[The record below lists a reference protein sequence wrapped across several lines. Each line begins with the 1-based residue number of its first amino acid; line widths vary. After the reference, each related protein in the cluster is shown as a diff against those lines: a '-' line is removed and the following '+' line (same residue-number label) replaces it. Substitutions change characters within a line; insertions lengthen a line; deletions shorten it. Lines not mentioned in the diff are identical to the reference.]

1 MNYETEKW
9 IELLE
14 RIEKGTATD
23 EDLRKYST
31 WCDSFQQNRSEDAP
45 VVLSGKQ
52 KENLFLEISK
62 RTQRKPNQIFFS
74 WKSASAIAGVLICFC
89 AAIYWAYIQRDPE
102 NINRTEK
109 ELPRKATIIES
120 GTRLVLENGDQI
132 ELGKEK
138 NGFIGMNAIGTISK
152 NGDNSLLYNVGTNK
166 AVSALVY
173 NKLITS
179 RGHQY
184 QVTLADGSK
193 VWLNASSTLRFPVSF
208 TGQKERRVFLEG
220 EAYFEV
226 AKSAS
231 VPFFVVTDNQEI
243 KVLGTH
249 FNVKSDRGS
258 NGSATTLLEGA
269 VRVNNAINLAPGEQ
283 LKVTQSGMRKSKVDV
298 TEAIAWKNGYFLFD
312 GIPFSDVMAE
322 LERWYD
328 FDVEFKGSVPL
339 DKIDATISRKK
350 SLVQVL
356 QLLEMTGSVKFS
368 RSGNK
373 VLVQETK

>member
-14 RIEKGTATD
+14 RIEKGTASD

-31 WCDSFQQNRSEDAP
+31 WCDSFQQNRNEDVP
-45 VVLSGKQ
+45 ISLSGKQ
-52 KENLFLEISK
+52 KADLFLGISK
-62 RTQRKPNQIFFS
+62 RIQGKRNQIFFS
-74 WKSASAIAGVLICFC
+74 WKSASAIAGVLICLC
-89 AAIYWAYIQRDPE
+89 TAIYWAYIQRDPK
-102 NINRTEK
+102 NINRTESQ
-109 ELPRKATIIES
+109 LTGQSASVVS
-120 GTRLVLENGDQI
+120 GTRLVLDNGDQI

-138 NGFIGMNAIGTISK
+138 NGFIGKSGIGTISK
-152 NGDNSLLYNVGTNK
+152 NGDSSLLYNAGANK
-166 AVSALVY
+166 PVSALTY

-208 TGQKERRVFLEG
+208 AGQKERRVFLEG

-226 AKSAS
+226 AKNAS

-249 FNVKSDRGS
+249 FNVKSDKGS

-269 VRVNNAINLAPGEQ
+269 VRVNNLINLTPGEQ
-283 LKVTQSGMRKSKVDV
+283 LKVTKSGMHKSKVDV

-339 DKIDATISRKK
+339 DRIDAIISRKK
-350 SLVQVL
+350 SLAQVL
-356 QLLEMTGSVKFS
+356 ELLEMTGSVKFS

-373 VLVQETK
+373 VLVEETK